1 MDDDRKTRGMTV
13 EDRSAAEALAPFFAA
28 ARADPP
34 APPVNLLSAI
44 LADAAEAGA
53 ARRAVPVAQR
63 LPLPRRRAVAAG
75 GWRGV
80 TALAACALLGFW
92 LGLAGSFSIDGTT
105 LRAGTALASSEEA
118 ADPVAAFLDLA
129 AVE

>member
-1 MDDDRKTRGMTV
+1 MTA
-13 EDRSAAEALAPFFAA
+13 EDRSAAEGLAPFFAA
-28 ARADPP
+28 GRADPP

-53 ARRAVPVAQR
+53 ARRAVPAPRRLSRR
-63 LPLPRRRAVAAG
+63 LPGRRGVAPG
-75 GWRGV
+75 GWRGA